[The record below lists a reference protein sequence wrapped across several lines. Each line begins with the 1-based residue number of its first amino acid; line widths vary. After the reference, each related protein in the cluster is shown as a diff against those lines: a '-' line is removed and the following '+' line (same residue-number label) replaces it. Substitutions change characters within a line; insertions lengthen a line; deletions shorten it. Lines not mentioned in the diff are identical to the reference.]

1 MKGAVLLAVLLWQA
15 AAANEPP
22 VAQPGAMQYERAI
35 RVAGG
40 ERQGGAGQACAVL
53 DAAIFA
59 HAAPSLTDLRIFPAQ
74 AAAAGAAVHEVPYAI
89 TLSEAASEETEAA
102 RVLNLGASGAKIVFD
117 LEMPARAYT
126 DVTLDLDPA
135 VHDFIAT
142 ATVSGSDALGGK
154 ATALGSFTLF
164 DLASQGLSRETT
176 IPLAGVDVQV
186 PPCGDER
193 LVRAR
198 FCCGAVCSG
207 DGAGRVGAAQ
217 PRGADDLLDGCGDR
231 VDCDEG
237 TRDRLPHLRFRRGSR
252 WSGFFLRLRRDSP
265 GTSAA
270 R

>member
-126 DVTLDLDPA
+126 DVTLDLDPE
-135 VHDFIAT
+135 VHDFIAYGDGLRLGRAGRT
-142 ATVSGSDALGGK
+142 GQGYGAWLVHALRPCF
-154 ATALGSFTLF
+154 A
-164 DLASQGLSRETT
+164 AS
-176 IPLAGVDVQV
+176 LAGHDDSVAGV
-186 PPCGDER
+186 ER
-193 LVRAR
+193 FAI
-198 FCCGAVCSG
+198 FM
-207 DGAGRVGAAQ
+207 
-217 PRGADDLLDGCGDR
+217 
-231 VDCDEG
+231 
-237 TRDRLPHLRFRRGSR
+237 
-252 WSGFFLRLRRDSP
+252 
-265 GTSAA
+265 
-270 R
+270 